1 MDSML
6 LYLLFPSLFMI
17 HEMEEILL
25 MPSFMS
31 SMVENP
37 KFKKENNERRYHT
50 DSAMPIPPP
59 KLNFG

>member
-37 KFKKENNERRYHT
+37 
-50 DSAMPIPPP
+50 
-59 KLNFG
+59 